1 MSDTSPVILGDENRL
16 ISELADSTLQAFFDA
31 NPTQFLSDVGAI
43 TATTAFGVPEGVI
56 HIEGSGG
63 IASTVAFGTSEGVL
77 NISIGNGIAS
87 TVQFGGD
94 TEGILTIEEVGAIAS
109 TAQFGAIQY
118 VNFLIGGANK
128 DVGGIASTA
137 TISTDGGFQGGIF
150 RALIYKEGEISGI
163 GSAESMFVAGG
174 IRVNPA
180 SRVSLS
186 ATSGANSQITV
197 PTNPVGF
204 VSINIQGTDYKIP
217 YFDV

>member
-1 MSDTSPVILGDENRL
+1 MSDTSPIILGDENRL

-31 NPTQFLSDVGAI
+31 NPTQPLSDVGAI
-43 TATTAFGVPEGVI
+43 AATTAFGVPEGVI
-56 HIEGSGG
+56 HIESQGG
-63 IASTVAFGTSEGVL
+63 IASTLAFGTTETVLNLADVGNIASTVAFGLPETPLFIELG
-77 NISIGNGIAS
+77 GIATTAS
-87 TVQFGGD
+87 APQVQF
-94 TEGILTIEEVGAIAS
+94 VRA
-109 TAQFGAIQY
+109 
-118 VNFLIGGANK
+118 LIGGANK

-137 TISTDGGFQGGIF
+137 TVSTDIGFQGGIF
-150 RALIYKEGEISGI
+150 RALIYKDGEISGI
-163 GSAESMFVAGG
+163 GSAESMFIAGG

-186 ATSGANSQITV
+186 ATSGANSNITV